1 MTTGERVKQARKHLG
16 LTTTEFG
23 ERIGVTN
30 ASISMME
37 NGKTNVTDRTILAIE
52 KEYGVRGKWLKTG
65 AGKMFVEKRQD
76 EQIAEFLGDILKD
89 DNTFRLRLISVLAR
103 LSPDEWEALENRIA
117 EIAEGKKETAPE

>member
-37 NGKTNVTDRTILAIE
+37 NGKTNVTERTILAIE
-52 KEYGVRGKWLKTG
+52 KEYGVRGKWLKAG

-103 LSPDEWEALENRIA
+103 LSPDEWEVLEARIT